1 MLGALCVD
9 QRPADPLDQLS
20 REVVAGEIA
29 RGNLLIEHHFGG
41 DVIYRFGGNEHA
53 GHLGSFHCRSRG
65 QGRSGNHGHGMG
77 DSSQSCLRARAAYT
91 LDVSPG
97 SCCHSLDIRS
107 KSTGTAPAPTWA
119 RYRSGGVPSGSVSLM
134 LSRERLRRH
143 TALVSSVNVE
153 LVRSIYA
160 AWERGDYSGSLGWA
174 SSDIEFVF
182 GDGPDPGKWVGLGV
196 MVQHWREQ
204 LGPWEDLRVQAREYR
219 ELDHERIVRVDHDRL
234 RLAVV

>member
-1 MLGALCVD
+1 MIDWAMLGPLCVD

-77 DSSQSCLRARAAYT
+77 DSWQSCLRARAAYT

-107 KSTGTAPAPTWA
+107 KSTGTAPATTWA
-119 RYRSGGVPSGSVSLM
+119 RYRSGGV
-134 LSRERLRRH
+134 
-143 TALVSSVNVE
+143 
-153 LVRSIYA
+153 
-160 AWERGDYSGSLGWA
+160 WEA
-174 SSDIEFVF
+174 SSWLPVLTEGEASASLVF
-182 GDGPDPGKWVGLGV
+182 AHHCGTCAGTPC
-196 MVQHWREQ
+196 
-204 LGPWEDLRVQAREYR
+204 
-219 ELDHERIVRVDHDRL
+219 
-234 RLAVV
+234 